1 MDIDRLTTEERV
13 KMMKEGKCFR
23 CRRTGHLAR
32 DCPGTGSSTTTQT
45 PVQKKWTG
53 REAVTH
59 IRALIASMDKDEKN
73 KLLEE
78 AEGEHG
84 LGF

>member
-1 MDIDRLTTEERV
+1 MSLI
-13 KMMKEGKCFR
+13 
-23 CRRTGHLAR
+23 TGHLAR
-32 DCPGTGSSTTTQT
+32 DCPGTGNNNNKTTQA

-53 REAVTH
+53 KEAATH
-59 IRALIASMDKDEKN
+59 IRALIANMDKDEKD